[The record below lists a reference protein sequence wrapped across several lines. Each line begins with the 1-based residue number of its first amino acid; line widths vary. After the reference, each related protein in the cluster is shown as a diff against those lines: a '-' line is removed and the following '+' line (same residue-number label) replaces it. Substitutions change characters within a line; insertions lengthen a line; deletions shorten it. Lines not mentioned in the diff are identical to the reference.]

1 MQRYD
6 IIHSPDGVELDVLT
20 TIAEDL
26 DAAWVIAQ
34 ESFPQEHVGFPEKVS
49 TSPILQTPEL
59 EWPGAL

>member
-34 ESFPQEHVGFPEKVS
+34 ESFPQEHVTVVCIEHDV
-49 TSPILQTPEL
+49 
-59 EWPGAL
+59 